1 MHVILG
7 WYSTDEECRQLSVE
21 SRDPGQANFRTGC
34 PASQRPRLKARRR
47 RESSLTDETILAVAP
62 QVHFDEFT
70 RSVGDLVFTS
80 NRILFAKTAGKTDV
94 TAYLFGFVAATIAAW
109 RSRKASQALRSQT
122 VETLVAASEPR
133 HRYEYSSL
141 QSIEIRPRRLF
152 SSVVVLRPREG
163 KPRNFWGKRA
173 NILQLVAVAE
183 RLTAAGAPI
192 RVI

>member
-1 MHVILG
+1 M
-7 WYSTDEECRQLSVE
+7 
-21 SRDPGQANFRTGC
+21 
-34 PASQRPRLKARRR
+34 
-47 RESSLTDETILAVAP
+47 TDETILAVAP
-62 QVHFDEFT
+62 QVNFDDFT

-109 RSRKASQALRSQT
+109 RSRKASRALRSQT

>member
-1 MHVILG
+1 M
-7 WYSTDEECRQLSVE
+7 
-21 SRDPGQANFRTGC
+21 
-34 PASQRPRLKARRR
+34 
-47 RESSLTDETILAVAP
+47 TDETVLAVAP
-62 QVHFDEFT
+62 QCNFDEFT
-70 RSVGDLVFTS
+70 RTVGDLIFTS
-80 NRILFAKTAGKTDV
+80 NRIVFAKTAGKTDV
-94 TAYLFGFVAATIAAW
+94 TAYLLGFVAATLASW
-109 RSRKASQALRSQT
+109 KSRMVSRAFQSQPI
-122 VETLVAASEPR
+122 EKLVAASEPR